1 MLLHAPDECLQ
12 RYPAAMVRYSAYVSE
27 HYDNEP
33 PSSLHRICGAAI
45 GLATTDWPRWR
56 GRPMQ
61 HAFTIDLAQLEL
73 EAPRAAGA
81 RAVSVFVDSYY
92 ELDLDSS
99 EGITVVWLTQAQIDA
114 HGETT
119 PPDDFEP
126 ELRPNRESMDED
138 GGYYE
143 LPESML
149 TLERAEADEEANF
162 GDSFVGGQPVWGE
175 AGEPTERPSGAF
187 VLQVMSYDFPIS
199 RTNSCLFVFEDGAYL
214 QPEYPDD
221 DRRPLPWATAIARS
235 RELVLLD
242 QPPPPDS
249 LQRWGGLPRGISSY
263 SWPRGLTHILTW
275 LPERKSDDSDAI
287 AYSLFGRLSKDKN
300 WDDEVTFYQ
309 VLEIVESDL
318 EDWIAEDVDL
328 PDGVE
333 LLEER
338 AIELRE
344 LPEGTTWR
352 DLQVRN
358 FIGPRPAWR
367 APDRRSARETNEG
380 TVLQLTEELLPVSP
394 GRGTLHLLVAGHP
407 IWHPAYG
414 APQASH
420 ERYEPDGTL
429 YAEDTTAA
437 IVVGWHLEFREFS
450 VVPERVE
457 ALERTLQSAL
467 AIRDVRLR
475 LFVPGDTTTDRNGE
489 VHGGFVL
496 GRAVVVVEANDYDP
510 ERVDLQRIATALAE
524 LPELDDAFWREAL
537 AFVDMDPPGEPQAY
551 MLSWGPLCYAAL
563 YAGVAATRS
572 DTPVY
577 KFIANQ
583 DMHQQWSQS
592 GVDGV
597 HLESVEFSSIGEFDL
612 TPERLDV
619 VAKLDKPGFWLICRY
634 D

>member
-1 MLLHAPDECLQ
+1 
-12 RYPAAMVRYSAYVSE
+12 MVRYSAYVTE
-27 HYDNEP
+27 RYDDEA
-33 PSSLHRICGAAI
+33 PSDLHRICGAAI
-45 GLATTDWPRWR
+45 GLATAEWPRWR

-73 EAPRAAGA
+73 EVPGAAGA
-81 RAVSVFVDSYY
+81 RALSVFVDSYY

-114 HGETT
+114 HPETM

-126 ELRPNRESMDED
+126 ELRPNRETMDED

-143 LPESML
+143 TGEPVLS
-149 TLERAEADEEANF
+149 LERDEDDDEKSF
-162 GDSFVGGQPVWGE
+162 GDSFIGGQPVWGE
-175 AGEPTERPSGAF
+175 AGEPAARPGGAF

-199 RTNSCLFVFEDGAYL
+199 RTNSCLFVFEHGGYL
-214 QPEYPDD
+214 QAEYPDD
-221 DRRPLPWATAIARS
+221 DRRPLPWAQAIARS

-242 QPPPPDS
+242 QPPPPDA

-263 SWPRGLTHILTW
+263 SWPRGLTHIVTW
-275 LPERKSDDSDAI
+275 LPECKSEDSDAI

-300 WDDEVTFYQ
+300 WDDELTFYQ
-309 VLEIVESDL
+309 VLEIVASDL
-318 EDWIAEDVDL
+318 DEWIPEDVDL

-333 LLEER
+333 LLDER

-344 LPEGTTWR
+344 FPAGTTWR

-367 APDRRSARETNEG
+367 APDRRSAREANES

-394 GRGTLHLLVAGHP
+394 GRGTLHANVLGHP

-420 ERYEPDGTL
+420 DRYEPDGTL
-429 YAEDTTAA
+429 YAESTTAA
-437 IVVGWHLEFREFS
+437 IVVGWHLEFRSFS

-467 AIRDVRLR
+467 AIRGLKLR
-475 LFVPGDTTTDRNGE
+475 LFVPGDTTTDPNGE

-496 GRAVVVVEANDYDP
+496 GRAVVVVEADDYDP
-510 ERVDLQRIATALAE
+510 EVVDLQTIATALAA
-524 LPELDDAFWREAL
+524 LPDLDDAFWREAL
-537 AFVDMDPPGEPQAY
+537 AFADIDPPTEPQAY

-563 YAGVAATRS
+563 YAGVAATRD

-612 TPERLDV
+612 TPERLE
-619 VAKLDKPGFWLICRY
+619 VASKLDNPKFWLICRY

>member
-1 MLLHAPDECLQ
+1 
-12 RYPAAMVRYSAYVSE
+12 MVRYSAYVSE
-27 HYDNEP
+27 RYDDEAP
-33 PSSLHRICGAAI
+33 VDLHRICGAAI
-45 GLATTDWPRWR
+45 GLATDEWPRWH

-61 HAFTIDLAQLEL
+61 HAFTIDLAELEL
-73 EAPRAAGA
+73 EVPSAAGA
-81 RAVSVFVDSYY
+81 RALSVFVDSYY

-114 HGETT
+114 HPEST

-126 ELRPNRESMDED
+126 ELRPNREAMDEE

-143 LPESML
+143 TGEPML
-149 TLERAEADEEANF
+149 TLERDEDEGEKSF
-162 GDSFVGGQPVWGE
+162 GDSFVGGEPAWGE
-175 AGEPTERPSGAF
+175 AGEPAERPGGAF
-187 VLQVMSYDFPIS
+187 VLQVMSYEFPIS
-199 RTNSCLFVFEDGAYL
+199 RSNSCLFVFEHGAYL
-214 QPEYPDD
+214 QAEYPDD
-221 DRRPLPWATAIARS
+221 DRRPLPWAQALARS
-235 RELVLLD
+235 LEIVLLD
-242 QPPPPDS
+242 QPPAPDA
-249 LQRWGGLPRGISSY
+249 LQRWGGLPRGVSSY
-263 SWPRGLTHILTW
+263 SWPRGLTHIVTW
-275 LPERKSDDSDAI
+275 LPESKPENSDAI
-287 AYSLFGRLSKDKN
+287 AYSLFGRITKDKN
-300 WDDEVTFYQ
+300 WDDELTFYQ

-318 EDWIAEDVDL
+318 DDWIAEDVDL

-344 LPEGTTWR
+344 LPPGLTWR
-352 DLQVRN
+352 DLQSLD

-367 APDRRSARETNEG
+367 RPDRRSAREVSEG
-380 TVLQLTEELLPVSP
+380 TVLQLTEQLLPVSP
-394 GRGTLHLLVAGHP
+394 GRGTMHLTVDGHP

-437 IVVGWHLEFREFS
+437 IVVGWHLEFRQFS
-450 VVPERVE
+450 VLPEKVE

-467 AIRDVRLR
+467 AIRDLKLQ

-496 GRAVVVVEANDYDP
+496 GRSVVVVEANDYDP
-510 ERVDLQRIATALAE
+510 EPVDLQTVATALAE
-524 LPELDDAFWREAL
+524 LPELDDAFWRAAL
-537 AFVDMDPPGEPQAY
+537 AFVDIEPPTEPGAY

-563 YAGVAATRS
+563 YAGVAATR
-572 DTPVY
+572 DQTPVY

-583 DMHQQWSQS
+583 DMSQQWSDS

-597 HLESVEFSSIGEFDL
+597 HLRSVEFSDIGEFDL
-612 TPERLDV
+612 TPERLEV
-619 VAKLDKPGFWLICRY
+619 VLKLRREGGEASDKLDKPRFWLICRY